1 MAKKKKF
8 EPGRDL
14 YNELRAARA
23 KATPNPT
30 LGIAA
35 LALFAPINPLGTG
48 NLIEE
53 NQVIAERRKSR
64 VLICDGCNEP
74 IPKVEVNIA
83 QGFLSLD
90 YHTDRDCVDLHHAN
104 LVSSFIKGDN
114 VEIGLPL
121 RLFGCAVSCTDQ

>member
-35 LALFAPINPLGTG
+35 LALFAPINGSGYFYGESVTFMFKH
-48 NLIEE
+48 
-53 NQVIAERRKSR
+53 RK
-64 VLICDGCNEP
+64 
-74 IPKVEVNIA
+74 
-83 QGFLSLD
+83 FW
-90 YHTDRDCVDLHHAN
+90 
-104 LVSSFIKGDN
+104 IK
-114 VEIGLPL
+114 
-121 RLFGCAVSCTDQ
+121 Q